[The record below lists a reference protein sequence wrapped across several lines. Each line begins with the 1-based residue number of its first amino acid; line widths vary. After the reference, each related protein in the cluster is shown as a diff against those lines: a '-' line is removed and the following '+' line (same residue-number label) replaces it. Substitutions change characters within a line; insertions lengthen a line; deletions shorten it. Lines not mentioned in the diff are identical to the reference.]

1 MSTYYAVV
9 RDSSGAYLEHFFGFG
24 RKKGSSKKNHKYLM
38 RVQEGD
44 SYRYLYTPAEVA
56 AYKAKSIAN
65 KTGLG
70 KLHKANTAL
79 VNQAKYRVKRDVAAV
94 KYGAPKV
101 IEAVK
106 KKKGIPSY
114 KELINSLKPKSMA
127 DIRAAIDLAGKHSQ
141 YTTSKQS
148 TKKSFK
154 DYHNSTPLGR
164 LDRKIWNTTI
174 GRLTKKKI

>member
-44 SYRYLYTPAEVA
+44 SYRYLYTAAEVA

-65 KTGLG
+65 KTGLS
-70 KLHKANTAL
+70 KLHKANSAL

-94 KYGAPKV
+94 KYAAPKV
-101 IEAVK
+101 VDTVK

-114 KELINSLKPKSMA
+114 KELVNSLKPTSFEDVK
-127 DIRAAIDLAGKHSQ
+127 AALSIAGKHQ
-141 YTTSKQS
+141 EYTKSKQK
-148 TKKSFK
+148 TKNSFK
-154 DYHNSTPLGR
+154 DYHDSTPLGR
-164 LDRKIWNTTI
+164 LDKTIWNTTI
-174 GRLTKKKI
+174 GRITHKKM